1 MTAATFPSRREEPT
15 GPGGRDNDGPKEA
28 TVNLISGSKTE
39 HIAARRRGAR
49 MTAKRKSTSGWQD
62 GYAALPRVFYTT
74 EEFRALSPQA
84 RSLLIEYALRFKGNN
99 NGNLE
104 MTEQQFATAG
114 LGTPT
119 TFRRYN
125 TELIN
130 AGWIVVTRQ
139 GGLGK
144 CSLYALTY
152 LRIDKT
158 EIRYDHPIT
167 AGAPCHLWRSQNKG
181 QRDARQK
188 PTQRN
193 RLKELLQRS
202 PDRASTESR
211 PEQLRAS
218 GV

>member
-1 MTAATFPSRREEPT
+1 MTLKHKGRKLNAEWHGGHAAF
-15 GPGGRDNDGPKEA
+15 
-28 TVNLISGSKTE
+28 
-39 HIAARRRGAR
+39 
-49 MTAKRKSTSGWQD
+49 
-62 GYAALPRVFYTT
+62 PRVFFIT

-84 RSLLIEYALRFKGNN
+84 RSLLIEYALRFKGSN

-125 TELIN
+125 AELIN
-130 AGWIVVTRQ
+130 AGWIVITRQ
-139 GGLGK
+139 GGLGR

-152 LRIDKT
+152 LPINSM
-158 EIRYDHPIT
+158 EIQYDHPIK
-167 AGAPCHLWRSQNKG
+167 AGAPCHLWMDEKRD

-193 RLKELLQRS
+193 RLNELRQAKS
-202 PDRASTESR
+202 KSDGH
-211 PEQLRAS
+211 
-218 GV
+218 GVAAGSMPRLGV